1 MMGLRTQF
9 AHLYVK
15 DETSGSNSF
24 DDYGLYTQVEQ
35 LNKSALQ
42 AHGLDKN
49 GQLYKVNYFEFQ
61 RDADVIRLADDPKY
75 NLSKFEEKLE
85 VKGNSDHTKLL
96 AMLNQL
102 NDYSVPM
109 SSILGKYF
117 DTENLAYWMAFQ
129 LLTGNTDTQS
139 RNMYLYSPT
148 NSDTFYVLDW
158 DNDGMLMR
166 KENQIRNTPP
176 FQLGAGSQQLL
187 GQRAV
192 QTLPADQIVPRRT
205 RQGREAGI
213 PLYERK
219 THQYDGGPLRV
230 HHQAVFVEDAR
241 FHVRAADARPV

>member
-1 MMGLRTQF
+1 M
-9 AHLYVK
+9 
-15 DETSGSNSF
+15 
-24 DDYGLYTQVEQ
+24 EQ

-85 VKGNSDHTKLL
+85 VKGNSDHTKLI

-148 NSDTFYVLDW
+148 MCWTGTMTACSC
-158 DNDGMLMR
+158 
-166 KENQIRNTPP
+166 
-176 FQLGAGSQQLL
+176 A
-187 GQRAV
+187 
-192 QTLPADQIVPRRT
+192 RRT
-205 RQGREAGI
+205 RSAISPPVPAGSRESATIGA
-213 PLYERK
+213 
-219 THQYDGGPLRV
+219 TCCSN
-230 HHQAVFVEDAR
+230 
-241 FHVRAADARPV
+241 AACRPNRSATNSTRP

>member
-1 MMGLRTQF
+1 MPASTSQRRTKPK
-9 AHLYVK
+9 VRR
-15 DETSGSNSF
+15 NS
-24 DDYGLYTQVEQ
+24 DVI

-85 VKGNSDHTKLL
+85 VKGNSDHTKLI

-139 RNMYLYSPT
+139 RNMYLYSPC
-148 NSDTFYVLDW
+148 
-158 DNDGMLMR
+158 
-166 KENQIRNTPP
+166 
-176 FQLGAGSQQLL
+176 LL
-187 GQRAV
+187 Y
-192 QTLPADQIVPRRT
+192 TSPSPR
-205 RQGREAGI
+205 
-213 PLYERK
+213 
-219 THQYDGGPLRV
+219 
-230 HHQAVFVEDAR
+230 DA
-241 FHVRAADARPV
+241 